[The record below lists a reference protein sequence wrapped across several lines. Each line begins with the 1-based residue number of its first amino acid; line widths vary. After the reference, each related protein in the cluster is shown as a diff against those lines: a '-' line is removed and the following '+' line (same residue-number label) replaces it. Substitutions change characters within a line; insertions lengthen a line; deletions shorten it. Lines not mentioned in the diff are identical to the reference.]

1 MRKVDHIEQQIKE
14 LSSAEFTELR
24 EWMLAQDWSAWDA
37 KIERDSRAGKL
48 DSLIAEAKEDY
59 DGGKARKI

>member
-1 MRKVDHIEQQIKE
+1 MRKVEH
-14 LSSAEFTELR
+14 FTELR

-48 DSLIAEAKEDY
+48 DSLIAEAKEESLSSRRTPPS
-59 DGGKARKI
+59 AS

>member
-24 EWMLAQDWSAWDA
+24 EWMLAQDWSAW
-37 KIERDSRAGKL
+37 
-48 DSLIAEAKEDY
+48 ED
-59 DGGKARKI
+59 